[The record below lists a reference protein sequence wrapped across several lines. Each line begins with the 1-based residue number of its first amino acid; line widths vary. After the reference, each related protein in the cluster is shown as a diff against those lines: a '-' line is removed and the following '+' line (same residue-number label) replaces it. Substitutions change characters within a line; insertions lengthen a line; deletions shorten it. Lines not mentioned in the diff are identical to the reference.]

1 PILDQMSMMK
11 EPINRRRSHGL
22 GHQLVESRRMEI
34 RRNRDGSLLISSID
48 KPIQTFGSI
57 ITDRQQPDVVNDHE
71 IGSQQPLNSLR
82 HLVIR
87 TMSTNE
93 SAQIFQLQPG
103 HASTAVDRK
112 STRLNYSHV
121 SISYAV

>member
-1 PILDQMSMMK
+1 MSAQSNHPCPRNGRADANRFPTGLDQMSMMK

-82 HLVIR
+82 YLVR
-87 TMSTNE
+87 SEEHTSE
-93 SAQIFQLQPG
+93 LQ
-103 HASTAVDRK
+103 
-112 STRLNYSHV
+112 
-121 SISYAV
+121 